1 MQQTTKISKNT
12 QNWNQYPAGTA
23 NVIAI
28 ETIKD
33 FGVLRG
39 LSRQS

>member
-1 MQQTTKISKNT
+1 VQTTTTISKNT
-12 QNWNQYPAGTA
+12 QNWNQYPAGTV
-23 NVIAI
+23 NVIAM

-33 FGVLRG
+33 FGVMRG